1 MGPLGGQGRKK
12 EKRKLETGWLPAGG
26 DDADDPGW
34 RPHGPKDPTLKLG
47 ARLNPWDLKSLAE
60 AVAALLFHLFALQLL
75 QSCTI
80 KNLWTSLLMAS
91 TCPCHC
97 SQAHCFR
104 GGFASTLPIPSPLP
118 PGMGSRTWLGRKK
131 GFCHLGRT
139 RNRIF

>member
-12 EKRKLETGWLPAGG
+12 EKRKLETGWHPAGG

-47 ARLNPWDLKSLAE
+47 ARLKAWDLKSLAE

-75 QSCTI
+75 QSGII

-91 TCPCHC
+91 TCPCH
-97 SQAHCFR
+97 SSKAHCL
-104 GGFASTLPIPSPLP
+104 GGGGCVRPAHPHPPSP
-118 PGMGSRTWLGRKK
+118 
-131 GFCHLGRT
+131 
-139 RNRIF
+139 RNGLQGLVGAKEGVLSFG